1 MKNFLYIL
9 LLFTLL
15 LSGCKRHDIYEN
27 AILEGQ
33 KALSNSEYDAAIE
46 QVKIALEERKGDV
59 DAMVLIKQ
67 TEKYV
72 TALNYYHELKY
83 SESIKLLNSVINM
96 VNGSDDLINRAEV
109 MKNVVEDDKQLDT
122 NIKHYTVSAQNYFK
136 SGNYEKAL
144 QNINIALEYI
154 DNNENY
160 EIQKSA
166 LNSLKDNC
174 YYALSKSTKK
184 ENISNEKYT
193 NIKDNKQDKDKDK
206 NKEEDKEQNKDKD
219 KEESKE
225 EEEKETIIQNEV
237 PTISKSQAKD
247 IVKDYIESHL
257 DYEPSSISICSTN
270 ENKYYISALHP
281 NNEENDTSTLEYF
294 YVDIYTGDVSK

>member
-46 QVKIALEERKGDV
+46 QFKIALEERKGDV

>member
-15 LSGCKRHDIYEN
+15 LSGCKRDDIYEN

-46 QVKIALEERKGDV
+46 QFKIALEERKGDV

-96 VNGSDDLINRAEV
+96 VNGSEDLINRAEV

-154 DNNENY
+154 DNNEDY

-193 NIKDNKQDKDKDK
+193 NIKDSKQDENIEEESKKQDK
-206 NKEEDKEQNKDKD
+206 NKEEGKRQDKD
-219 KEESKE
+219 DK
-225 EEEKETIIQNEV
+225 EEKETIIQEV

-281 NNEENDTSTLEYF
+281 NDEENDTSTLEYF

>member
-15 LSGCKRHDIYEN
+15 LSGCKRDDIYEN

-46 QVKIALEERKGDV
+46 QFKIALEERKGDV

-96 VNGSDDLINRAEV
+96 VNGSEDLINRAEV

-154 DNNENY
+154 DNNEDY

-184 ENISNEKYT
+184 
-193 NIKDNKQDKDKDK
+193 
-206 NKEEDKEQNKDKD
+206 
-219 KEESKE
+219 
-225 EEEKETIIQNEV
+225 
-237 PTISKSQAKD
+237 
-247 IVKDYIESHL
+247 
-257 DYEPSSISICSTN
+257 
-270 ENKYYISALHP
+270 
-281 NNEENDTSTLEYF
+281 
-294 YVDIYTGDVSK
+294 